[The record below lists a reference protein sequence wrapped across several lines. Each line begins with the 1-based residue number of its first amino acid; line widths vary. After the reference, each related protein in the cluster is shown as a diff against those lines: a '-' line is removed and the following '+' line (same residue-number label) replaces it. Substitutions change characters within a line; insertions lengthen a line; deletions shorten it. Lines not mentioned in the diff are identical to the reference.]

1 MRRGRW
7 DPSDTIWS
15 TFFDSLSCCN
25 FHISM
30 SLIDKRGTFGVPC
43 SAFCSTLTECMCM
56 WAGPL
61 SFRKRSSSKNWLLND
76 TWRRNK
82 KNTRSFSSWTPHT
95 RKACWTQSDRYDLL
109 TTLTGIYLMLV
120 NDKPY
125 IHQDKREI
133 AFVTCIYIYTSRG
146 TENCNNCIHSGH
158 FKDMV

>member
-7 DPSDTIWS
+7 DPSDTICS

-30 SLIDKRGTFGVPC
+30 SLIKKRGTFGIPC
-43 SAFCSTLTECMCM
+43 SALFYTLTECMCM
-56 WAGPL
+56 WAVPL

-95 RKACWTQSDRYDLL
+95 RKACLTQSDRYNLL
-109 TTLTGIYLMLV
+109 TTLMWIYLILV
-120 NDKPY
+120 NDILY
-125 IHQDKREI
+125 IHQNKRD
-133 AFVTCIYIYTSRG
+133 YICHMHLHLYQQR
-146 TENCNNCIHSGH
+146 NKKLQQLHS
-158 FKDMV
+158 